1 MIMLNK
7 DLKNKLKEYKDSCRI
22 ALYNG
27 SSLTEYIVITT
38 KRLYQGGGMWQ
49 ECIYLYANK
58 GYTQRF
64 SNEELQTIL
73 SKYPDDMPVY
83 RLDGFMRNVEIC
95 HLGYHE
101 SSLGKY
107 IEL

>member
-1 MIMLNK
+1 MNNK
-7 DLKNKLKEYKDSCRI
+7 DLIDKLKEYKDDYRI
-22 ALYNG
+22 SLFNG

-38 KRLYQGGGMWQ
+38 KKLYRGGGLWK

-64 SNEELQTIL
+64 SNEELLLIL
-73 SKYPDDMPVY
+73 SKYPDDMPVC
-83 RLDGFMRNVEIC
+83 RSDGFMRDVEIW

-101 SSLGKY
+101 SSFGKY